1 MNIDTSW
8 TLLRG
13 GSVLF
18 DKRRGSRADVGLK
31 VGERKFLKFEKLD
44 ESCREDCRVSLLL
57 NVSRKIGRNSRVT

>member
-18 DKRRGSRADVGLK
+18 DKRRGSRRCRFESK
-31 VGERKFLKFEKLD
+31 RERKFFEIRKLD
-44 ESCREDCRVSLLL
+44 ESCREDYRVSLLL

>member
-18 DKRRGSRADVGLK
+18 DKRRGSRADVGLRVSEK
-31 VGERKFLKFEKLD
+31 ENFFEIRKLD

-57 NVSRKIGRNSRVT
+57 NVSRKIGKTQE